1 VIIKIWYKTPETV
14 EVYNNNNL
22 VKSYRPDENINL
34 ITKTGICGANVWD
47 WKTQTL
53 EFVINN
59 DPKCIVTLKKT
70 SSVRVSIRLDVKVE
84 NFYNNEG
91 GADMLDKI
99 AAYLG
104 IDTSRLRI
112 VSIRKEGA
120 GTELDFSIADRTA
133 T

>member
-1 VIIKIWYKTPETV
+1 MPETV
-14 EVYNNNNL
+14 EVYNNDQL
-22 VKSYRPDENINL
+22 VKSFRLEEKIDL
-34 ITKTGICGANVWD
+34 ATKTNVCGANIWD

-53 EFVINN
+53 EFVVTN
-59 DPKCIVTLKKT
+59 DPKCIVTLRRT
-70 SSVRVSIRLDVKVE
+70 NSVRVSVRLDVKVE
-84 NFYNNEG
+84 NFYNNEA

-112 VSIRKEGA
+112 VSIRKEGS
-120 GTELDFSIADRTA
+120 GTEFDFTIADRTQ